1 MSDAD
6 GEGKV
11 IPPSPGTF
19 REWLGGE
26 PVQVPAPSDPQ
37 EGEVVLGEPC
47 TPLPERLLLHHAEG
61 KVLFLAGAGVSM
73 PEPACL
79 PSFTDLVLKVY
90 KQLGDPVLPFLEALA
105 GKKVELPKGPP
116 LKPEQQAE
124 VKSFE
129 KGQLDVVLGMLERRI
144 DGQQAEES
152 RMRQAVVNLLQPD
165 PPAEYAGIHR
175 DLLRLSDRGG
185 ATAIL
190 TTNFDLL
197 LEAAAKEVRC
207 CVEGLALGAIPR
219 PSLRPSFSGVLHL
232 HGALSPGRSGIPDLI
247 LSNRDFG
254 EFYLRRRIV
263 PDLLYDAARIYHL
276 VLVGYTANDPP
287 VRYLLDAI
295 SADDARFPDLKERFI
310 FVPFGGKEPD
320 ETELADWKARG
331 LTPIPYSR
339 AEKHQQLAFTLE
351 TWANLFEKAPSLGGE
366 YETVTE
372 QRIGETLERITA
384 APLIEVSDED
394 RSLFDHLI
402 RREVG
407 TRPAEVARRLG
418 KLGKDYEWLD
428 RILEV
433 VRAGIVE
440 AADGDGAREQPP
452 SEVERRAAHCVRNF
466 ALDRLEEQATIE
478 WARQLSP
485 ADGASHRGLKRLLS
499 RTRIWE
505 EPLSEPWATAWQMV
519 EESWRSFP
527 HADGQAQMS
536 KSWEIRTRL
545 DRGERSI
552 ALAEQMADCVAPWL
566 ALDAPWDLPGLERA
580 GGAQPRVWSELL
592 RPQLRSASV
601 RELREFD
608 LCSIDEAGFLS
619 LLVRS
624 LEAVVRRG
632 LDLGRSIGWDE
643 KEGLWKLGG
652 LDRVSLAPTEAG
664 READP
669 DYEGVGPSVKL
680 LHAAVRRLVDI
691 DLKAASIVVRR
702 WLHTECPVHRRLWA
716 AFAQDGRL
724 ATCSEVKEV
733 LLHLKEHEVWLT
745 DSYRE
750 IAELRVHRFR
760 EFDTETQ
767 EALLSRLCNG
777 PRTDRWAD
785 VDQELLMAWSRE
797 VAVREMRRIRD
808 EGNSLPAQVDEWL
821 QSTLAEHP
829 ELSVDSS
836 EHGQSQEGESRVRPA
851 GPDLDRHS
859 GSTLLAEL
867 EHGLAS
873 EAPFY
878 DGSVGSWVGQRTS
891 EVLVA
896 MAEQTDSG
904 LDLPHLWKALG
915 LRHVP
920 PSVDGQGVEAREGG
934 VEAEQV
940 VALLGKVGDETLRQV
955 AEPLSYWWMRWAG
968 MVSPGRAVWHAW
980 LRLWL
985 HTVDSTNAT
994 EDGVPS
1000 DYDLL
1005 NTPAGRLASAVL
1017 PLTREVDR
1025 DRRSTEHAELSRML
1039 ASIVEASGE
1048 ARLLGLAHL
1057 VRGVPWLLR
1066 VDQAWTEEH
1075 LIPAL
1080 KERSDSALFLWESL
1094 CRYGLRA
1101 GIPES
1106 LVEDAIELAEGRAE
1120 PALSERSRQRL
1131 LSTFV
1136 GDALWASLRDREPV
1150 LEPVQLQQL
1159 LRRLSAE
1166 LRTHCAAELWRSLV
1180 NLGDD
1185 APSPEEV
1192 FRNAVAPF
1200 LKDVWPQDLNL
1211 VSRGP
1216 SRFMAGI
1223 PAASRSEF
1231 STAVDAVARFL
1242 VPGSTVS
1249 RHGYGLHGEEDG
1261 VEVLELIV
1269 DSPERAS
1276 ALLRLLDLTV
1286 GGGEDVLTPL
1296 GLDELLARIRDV
1308 APTLVERS
1316 EFVRLATLAQRS
1328 RFE

>member
-1 MSDAD
+1 M
-6 GEGKV
+6 
-11 IPPSPGTF
+11 
-19 REWLGGE
+19 
-26 PVQVPAPSDPQ
+26 PSDPQ

-144 DGQQAEES
+144 DGQQTEES

-247 LSNRDFG
+247 LTNRDFG

-351 TWANLFEKAPSLGGE
+351 TWANLFEKTPSLGGRH
-366 YETVTE
+366 ETVTE
-372 QRIGETLERITA
+372 QRIRETLERITE
-384 APLIEVSDED
+384 APLLEVADED

-402 RREVG
+402 RREVH
-407 TRPAEVARRLG
+407 TRRAALASRLG
-418 KLGKDYEWLD
+418 ELRRDYEWLD

-440 AADGDGAREQPP
+440 DAEGPP
-452 SEVERRAAHCVRNF
+452 SEIERRAAHCVQNF
-466 ALDRLEEQATIE
+466 ALSRLEEPATID
-478 WARQLSP
+478 WARQLP
-485 ADGASHRGLKRLLS
+485 PTETASRRGLRRLLS

-505 EPLSEPWATAWQMV
+505 EPLSEPWATAWQRV
-519 EESWRSFP
+519 EESWRSLP

-536 KSWEIRTRL
+536 RSWEIRTRL

-552 ALAEQMADCVAPWL
+552 TLAEQMADCVAPWL

-601 RELREFD
+601 REVREFD
-608 LCSIDEAGFLS
+608 LGSIDEAGFLS

-724 ATCSEVKEV
+724 ASRSEVKEV
-733 LLHLKEHEVWLT
+733 LLHLKDHEVWLT
-745 DSYRE
+745 DSYPE
-750 IAELRVHRFR
+750 IAELRARRFQ
-760 EFDTETQ
+760 EFDLETQ
-767 EALLSRLCNG
+767 EELLARLCSG
-777 PRTDRWAD
+777 PPAD
-785 VDQELLMAWSRE
+785 YWPDADPELFGAWNRQ

-808 EGNSLPAQVDEWL
+808 EGGSLPAQVDEWL
-821 QSTLAEHP
+821 RSTLAEHP
-829 ELSVDSS
+829 ELAVDRP
-836 EHGQSQEGESRVRPA
+836 EHGQSQDGESRFRPA

-867 EHGLAS
+867 EHRLAS
-873 EAPFY
+873 ETPYY
-878 DGSVGSWVGQRTS
+878 DGPASDWLRNRAPR
-891 EVLVA
+891 VLAA
-896 MAEQTDSG
+896 MGEQAG
-904 LDLPHLWKALG
+904 PELEFLHVWQALG
-915 LRHVP
+915 SQHVP
-920 PSVDGQGVEAREGG
+920 PNGDGSGGEAREAGA
-934 VEAEQV
+934 EAEHV
-940 VALLGKVGDETLRQV
+940 VELLAKVGDETLRQI
-955 AEPLSYWWMRWAG
+955 AEALSYWWMRWAR
-968 MVSPGRAVWHAW
+968 VVKPGPEAWRVWR
-980 LRLWL
+980 RLWL
-985 HTVDSTNAT
+985 HTADSKDAAA
-994 EDGVPS
+994 DSVPS
-1000 DYDLL
+1000 DHELL

-1017 PLTREVDR
+1017 PLAPEVDLGQR
-1025 DRRSTEHAELSRML
+1025 LSEYPEFTRVL
-1039 ASIVEASGE
+1039 ASIVEVSE
-1048 ARLLGLAHL
+1048 NARLLGLAHV
-1057 VRGVPWLLR
+1057 VRGVCWLVR
-1066 VDQAWTEEH
+1066 VEQVWTEKH
-1075 LIPAL
+1075 LIATL

-1094 CRYGLRA
+1094 CRYGLGA
-1101 GIPES
+1101 GIPET
-1106 LVEDAIELAEGRAE
+1106 LVVDGLELAEGRE
-1120 PALSERSRQRL
+1120 KPTLSERSRQRL

-1136 GDALWASLRDREPV
+1136 WDGLSAFLLGRKPV
-1150 LEPVQLQQL
+1150 VEAVQLQQL

-1166 LRTHCAAELWRSLV
+1166 MRTHCAAELWRFLV
-1180 NLGDD
+1180 NLGDG

-1192 FRNAVAPF
+1192 FRKAVAPF
-1200 LKDVWPQDLNL
+1200 LEQVWPPELDL
-1211 VSRGP
+1211 VSRGV
-1216 SRFMAGI
+1216 SHSMAGI
-1223 PAASRSEF
+1223 PAASRGEF
-1231 STAVDAVARFL
+1231 VAAVAAVERFL
-1242 VPGSTVS
+1242 VQGSVTS
-1249 RHGYGLHGEEDG
+1249 RHGYGLYGEEDG
-1261 VEVLELIV
+1261 IEVLEIIV
-1269 DSPERAS
+1269 DAPERAD

-1286 GGGEDVLTPL
+1286 GDGEGVPTPL
-1296 GLDELLARIRDV
+1296 GLNELIARIRDV
-1308 APTLVERS
+1308 APALVSRP
-1316 EFVRLATLAQRS
+1316 EFARLTTLAHRS